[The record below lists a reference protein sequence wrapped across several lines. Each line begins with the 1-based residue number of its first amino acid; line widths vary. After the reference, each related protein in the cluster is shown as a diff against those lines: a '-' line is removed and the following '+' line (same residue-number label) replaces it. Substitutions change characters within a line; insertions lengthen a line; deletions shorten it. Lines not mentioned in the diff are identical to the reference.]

1 MHPSVFLTAD
11 PIQGYEERCS
21 LSRVSPG
28 ERDRLPVYH
37 QTNFTHL
44 KKKQKNKNQMIGYF
58 LYITY
63 TGPLDWFI
71 ITDDDRLVLWNR
83 LRNQTVVFSQSL
95 LHPSLKMLH
104 QIRSILVEV
113 FFSCEP

>member
-28 ERDRLPVYH
+28 ERERLPVYH

-44 KKKQKNKNQMIGYF
+44 KKKTEKQ
-58 LYITY
+58 
-63 TGPLDWFI
+63 
-71 ITDDDRLVLWNR
+71 
-83 LRNQTVVFSQSL
+83 
-95 LHPSLKMLH
+95 
-104 QIRSILVEV
+104 
-113 FFSCEP
+113 EPND

>member
-11 PIQGYEERCS
+11 PIQDYEERCS

-44 KKKQKNKNQMIGYF
+44 KKKTEKQ
-58 LYITY
+58 
-63 TGPLDWFI
+63 
-71 ITDDDRLVLWNR
+71 
-83 LRNQTVVFSQSL
+83 
-95 LHPSLKMLH
+95 
-104 QIRSILVEV
+104 
-113 FFSCEP
+113 EPND